1 MHTRT
6 MVRSRITDALDRAMA
21 EAGADREGLG
31 AVAVLLVEDLAAWTT
46 CAASTTV
53 RFETLTSPPGMFSNV
68 LLSPVYRMFQS
79 NRMCPPWHTFSAY
92 SKTDIAGGDIKEV
105 NQYIV
110 VGDCAY
116 VLVSVLLQVH
126 LLLAG
131 LAADDIPS
139 IFT

>member
-1 MHTRT
+1 

-31 AVAVLLVEDLAAWTT
+31 AVAALLVEDLAAWTT

-53 RFETLTSPPGMFSNV
+53 
-68 LLSPVYRMFQS
+68 
-79 NRMCPPWHTFSAY
+79 
-92 SKTDIAGGDIKEV
+92 
-105 NQYIV
+105 
-110 VGDCAY
+110 
-116 VLVSVLLQVH
+116 H

-139 IFT
+139 VFT